1 MEYNKVIQICNYAA
15 NYAGNFLASL
25 DSLAQRLKVMG
36 KEVVFVF
43 PNAAQN
49 KKWEIDLSG
58 FKMVYTDFD
67 NDVELLNS
75 IKKEI
80 PNNGEVI
87 IHTHF
92 MNSMFLLKLKTIL
105 SSEDKVVFHEH
116 MAVNYGI
123 RQKIKGEIV
132 KLFGFRNTV
141 FIGVSPDVY
150 NDLQKEVGKVRARLV
165 VNSLDLDRLKV
176 NNSNKKSKN
185 ILIFGSDYKRKGV
198 DLAINAIEKAH
209 LESKVNLVV
218 VTHSPKEA
226 KKLII
231 NEFNIIP
238 SFVKI
243 RRPSNDVRELY
254 AECFLFLSPSRL
266 EAFGYSVIEAKYTGM
281 RVIASN
287 VPGQNTLKN
296 VPGISWV
303 DSENIDQLSN
313 AILKEYNSAE
323 DNEMSIV
330 KKSRRVIENKYSLE
344 RWVNQ
349 VINIYNEK

>member
-1 MEYNKVIQICNYAA
+1 MADCKVIQICNYAA

-141 FIGVSPDVY
+141 FIGVSP
-150 NDLQKEVGKVRARLV
+150 
-165 VNSLDLDRLKV
+165 
-176 NNSNKKSKN
+176 
-185 ILIFGSDYKRKGV
+185 
-198 DLAINAIEKAH
+198 
-209 LESKVNLVV
+209 
-218 VTHSPKEA
+218 
-226 KKLII
+226 
-231 NEFNIIP
+231 
-238 SFVKI
+238 
-243 RRPSNDVRELY
+243 
-254 AECFLFLSPSRL
+254 
-266 EAFGYSVIEAKYTGM
+266 
-281 RVIASN
+281 
-287 VPGQNTLKN
+287 
-296 VPGISWV
+296 
-303 DSENIDQLSN
+303 
-313 AILKEYNSAE
+313 
-323 DNEMSIV
+323 
-330 KKSRRVIENKYSLE
+330 
-344 RWVNQ
+344 
-349 VINIYNEK
+349 